1 MEKINS
7 FDDLKRWVRAKK
19 ERHAKIELGEPSDEG
34 YEKIFVFDYDLMK
47 GEHITIPGEIS
58 FYDTFE
64 KNINEEIESLQ
75 NRLVKFKEGN

>member
-19 ERHAKIELGEPSDEG
+19 ERTAKIELGEPINNEF
-34 YEKIFVFDYDLMK
+34 EHILVFDYDLMK

-58 FYDTFE
+58 LYDNFE
-64 KNINEEIESLQ
+64 KNINEEIQSLQ
-75 NRLVKFKEGN
+75 NRLARFKEGN